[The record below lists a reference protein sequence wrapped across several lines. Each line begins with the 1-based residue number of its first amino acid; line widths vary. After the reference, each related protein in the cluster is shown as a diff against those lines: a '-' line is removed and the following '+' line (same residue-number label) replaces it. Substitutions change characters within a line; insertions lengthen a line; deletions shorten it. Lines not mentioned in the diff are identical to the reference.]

1 MDNKVR
7 NIGFFIFVIQIIS
20 YNILFLI
27 NPGLPDK
34 DLWIENYKSNELGN
48 YRICSICK
56 VIMRDEDEIEH
67 CDDCNVCIIGII
79 YFFYYF
85 FLFLFL
91 GYDHHCPWTSKCVG
105 KNNKYLFY
113 VFIIFTFGLLLY
125 LVFGLFFLEMEK

>member
-1 MDNKVR
+1 MDIKIR
-7 NIGFFIFVIQIIS
+7 NIGFLIFGIQIFT

-27 NPGLPDK
+27 NPGLPEK
-34 DLWIENYKSNELGN
+34 DLWIENFKSNELGN

-79 YFFYYF
+79 YFFFIY
-85 FLFLFL
+85 LFL